1 MYIPYVWIVL
11 ALTIWLIDIVLP
23 CVSKHGKCCS
33 LQCFY
38 CYAASS
44 YHAVHATYFGYTSL
58 AGCC

>member
-33 LQCFY
+33 LQCLIAMQLHHIMQ
-38 CYAASS
+38 CML
-44 YHAVHATYFGYTSL
+44 HTSVIL
-58 AGCC
+58 A